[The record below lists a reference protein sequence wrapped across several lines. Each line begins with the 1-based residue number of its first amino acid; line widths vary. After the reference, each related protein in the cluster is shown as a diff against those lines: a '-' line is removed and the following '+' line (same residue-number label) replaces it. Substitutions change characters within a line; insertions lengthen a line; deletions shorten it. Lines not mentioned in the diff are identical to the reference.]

1 MNLKNM
7 LKKSNNKIG
16 VFDSGLG
23 GLTVLKNFLQVL
35 PNYSYIY
42 LGDIAR
48 LPYGSKSADRIYQY
62 TCQSLDFL
70 FKKGCKLVIVA
81 CNSASAQAL
90 RRVQQ
95 EYLIKKW
102 PDRKVLGVVR
112 PLAESATLNNNK
124 KVGILGTKATI
135 NSQTYSKEIKKLNS
149 LIEVFEQSAPL
160 LVPLIEEGWVK
171 KSVTNKILKSYLR
184 PLKQKKINCL
194 ILACTHYPFL
204 FKKIKHIMGIQCKV
218 FDSGK
223 IVADSL
229 KNYLNRH
236 PELKIKKEDKS
247 KLDFYLTDD
256 PKLFKNLGEKFLGQ
270 TIENLKQIDLEK

>member
-1 MNLKNM
+1 MNLKNK
-7 LKKSNNKIG
+7 LKKSNKAIG

-35 PNYSYIY
+35 PDYSYIY

-81 CNSASAQAL
+81 CNSASSQAL

-95 EYLIKKW
+95 EYLPKKW

-112 PLAESATLNNNK
+112 PLAESAALNSNK
-124 KVGILGTKATI
+124 RVGILGTRATV
-135 NSQTYSKEIKKLNS
+135 NSQTYSKEINKLNNS
-149 LIEVFEQSAPL
+149 IEVFEKSAPL
-160 LVPLIEEGWVK
+160 LVPLIEEGWAK
-171 KSVTNKILKSYLR
+171 KTVTNKILKSYLR
-184 PLKQKKINCL
+184 PLKQKKIDCL

-204 FKKIKHIMGIQCKV
+204 LKKIKHIMGSKCKV
-218 FDSGK
+218 FNSGK

-229 KNYLNRH
+229 KDYLNRH
-236 PELKIKKEDKS
+236 PELKIEKEDKVNV
-247 KLDFYLTDD
+247 DFYLTDE

-270 TIENLKQIDLEK
+270 SMENLKQIDLEQ